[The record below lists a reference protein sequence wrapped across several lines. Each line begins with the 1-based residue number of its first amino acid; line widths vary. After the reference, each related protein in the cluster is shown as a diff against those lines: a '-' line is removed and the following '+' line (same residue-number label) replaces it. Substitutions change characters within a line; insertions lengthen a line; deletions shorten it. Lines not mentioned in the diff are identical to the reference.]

1 MTSRADQTH
10 LAECSQTGF
19 ADHLFS
25 VSARHRL
32 TGMKTTHSTPS
43 HKEPSISSSQLPAR
57 HTQLLRLCEVLQ
69 RTGVSRSWVYRQV
82 ADGSFPK
89 PVKLN
94 RTSAWLESEIED
106 WIDARIAQ
114 RDLVVVRRPASQ

>member
-1 MTSRADQTH
+1 M
-10 LAECSQTGF
+10 
-19 ADHLFS
+19 
-25 VSARHRL
+25 
-32 TGMKTTHSTPS
+32 PS
-43 HKEPSISSSQLPAR
+43 HEEPPIPSRQLPAR
-57 HTQLLRLCEVLQ
+57 HTQLLRLRDVLQ

-82 ADGSFPK
+82 ADDSFPR

-114 RDLVVVRRPASQ
+114 RNLDVVSRPASQ